1 MVSPSGALRKTG
13 GGSWINIRRRLCAG
27 LLRKQMTSSAGRR
40 TEGKP
45 FTVVRWLIAG
55 AIFSFFQMPFMANAQ
70 PVTPAQAIEEGL
82 RRQVERTQDLQP
94 RLPATSDLL
103 KPQPGAPVSLA
114 LPVEQPCFAI
124 KGVHLQ
130 SPDAARF
137 SWLADAALPFLG
149 QCAGVAGLR
158 QIASALDA
166 KLIEL
171 GYVTS
176 RVTLPQ
182 QNLVDGMLV
191 IRLHAGRVATIAM
204 SGADAARAPDG
215 AWGTWRNAFPTGTGD
230 VLNLRD
236 LEQGIEQMKRL
247 PSQNVT
253 TELDPGD
260 EPDTSSVRILR
271 KPAPLSER
279 IRGGITA
286 DNSGNRIMGAAQ
298 LAGRIAL
305 DNPLGLN
312 DIAALSASSNV
323 HNPGRAHH
331 SQSLAFDYSIPW
343 GYNTFSF
350 NAGKN
355 RFAQVVQGTTVQ
367 FLSSGASTSA
377 ELKWHHTV
385 VRTSAAK
392 AGLYAAMS
400 TRRASSYLD
409 DVELI
414 VQRRRTAS
422 LETGI
427 TWKQL
432 LGEGSIEFELAYRQ
446 GMRWRHAQQ
455 DMPDAEKGG
464 LTVRPDITLLNG
476 VFRQPFKL
484 AGRALQYE
492 ASVRAQTTHDV
503 TLSVDQFAIGCR
515 CSVRGFDGDS
525 VLLAESGFYLRNELS
540 MTVTPIDGV
549 ASAMYLGIDVG
560 RVWGPSAVL
569 LTGRKLAGAVVGVRA
584 QWRQWQLDAALGTPL
599 YKPEGFRTSRFSPYL
614 FLTYAF

>member
-1 MVSPSGALRKTG
+1 MVSPSGALCQTG

-27 LLRKQMTSSAGRR
+27 LLRKQMTPSAGRH
-40 TEGKP
+40 TQGKP
-45 FTVVRWLIAG
+45 FTVVRWLIAV
-55 AIFSFFQMPFMANAQ
+55 AIFGLIPLSFIANAQ
-70 PVTPAQAIEEGL
+70 LVAPAQAIEEGL
-82 RRQVERTQDLQP
+82 RRQVERTQDLQQ
-94 RLPATSDLL
+94 RLAPATDLL
-103 KPQPGAPVSLA
+103 KPQTGAPVSST
-114 LPVEQPCFAI
+114 LPVEQPCFVI
-124 KGVHLQ
+124 QGVHLQ

-137 SWLADAALPFLG
+137 SWLADAALPFIG

-182 QNLVDGMLV
+182 QNLADGMLA
-191 IRLHAGRVATIAM
+191 IRLHVGRVAHIAM
-204 SGADAARAPDG
+204 SRADAATAPDR
-215 AWGTWRNAFPTGTGD
+215 AWGTWRNAFPTGEGD

-247 PSQNVT
+247 PSQNVS

-260 EPDTSSVRILR
+260 QPDSSSVRILR
-271 KPAPLSER
+271 QPASLAER

-286 DNSGNRIMGAAQ
+286 DNSGSKIMGASQ

-312 DIAALSASSNV
+312 DIVALSASSNV
-323 HNPGRAHH
+323 QNPGRAHH
-331 SQSLAFDYSIPW
+331 SQSVAFDYSIPW
-343 GYNTFSF
+343 GYNTFSV
-350 NAGKN
+350 NAAKS

-432 LGEGSIEFELAYRQ
+432 LGDGSIEFELAYRQ
-446 GMRWRHAQQ
+446 GMRWRHTQQ
-455 DMPDAEKGG
+455 DMPDGENGG
-464 LTVRPDITLLNG
+464 LTIRPDITLLNG

-492 ASVRAQTTHDV
+492 ASLRAQTTHDA
-503 TLSVDQFAIGCR
+503 TLSIDQFAIGCR

-540 MTVTPIDGV
+540 MTVTPVDGV
-549 ASAMYLGIDVG
+549 ASAVYLGVDAG
-560 RVWGPSAVL
+560 RVWGPSAAL
-569 LTGRKLAGAVVGVRA
+569 LTGQKLAGAVAGVRA
-584 QWRQWQLDAALGTPL
+584 QWRQWQLDAALGMPL

>member
-1 MVSPSGALRKTG
+1 MVSPSGALCQTD

-27 LLRKQMTSSAGRR
+27 ILRKQMTPSASRH
-40 TEGKP
+40 TQGKS
-45 FTVVRWLIAG
+45 FTVVRWLIA
-55 AIFSFFQMPFMANAQ
+55 AVIFGFIQLPFVANAQ

-82 RRQVERTQDLQP
+82 RRQVERTQDLQQ

-103 KPQPGAPVSLA
+103 KPQTAAPVSST
-114 LPVEQPCFAI
+114 LPVEQPCFVI
-124 KGVHLQ
+124 QGVQLQ

-137 SWLADAALPFLG
+137 GWLADAALPFLG

-182 QNLVDGMLV
+182 QNLVDGMLA
-191 IRLHAGRVATIAM
+191 IRLHVGRVAHIAM
-204 SGADAARAPDG
+204 SRADAATVSDR
-215 AWGTWRNAFPTGTGD
+215 AWGTWRNAFPTGAGD

-247 PSQNVT
+247 PSQNVA

-260 EPDTSSVRILR
+260 QPDTSSVRILR
-271 KPAPLSER
+271 QPASLAER

-286 DNSGNRIMGAAQ
+286 DNSGNKIMGAAQ

-312 DIAALSASSNV
+312 DIVALSASSNAQ
-323 HNPGRAHH
+323 NPGRAHH
-331 SQSLAFDYSIPW
+331 SQSVAFDYSIPW
-343 GYNTFSF
+343 GYNTFRF
-350 NAGKN
+350 NAGKS

-446 GMRWRHAQQ
+446 GMRWRHTQQ
-455 DMPDAEKGG
+455 DMPDGENGG
-464 LTVRPDITLLNG
+464 LTIRPGITLLNG

-484 AGRALQYE
+484 AGRGLQYE
-492 ASVRAQTTHDV
+492 ASLRAQTTHDA
-503 TLSVDQFAIGCR
+503 TLSIDQFAIGCR

-540 MTVTPIDGV
+540 MTVTPLDGV
-549 ASAMYLGIDVG
+549 ASAVYLGIDAG
-560 RVWGPSAVL
+560 RVWGPSAAL
-569 LTGRKLAGAVVGVRA
+569 LTGQKLAGAVAGVRA
-584 QWRQWQLDAALGTPL
+584 QWRQWQLDAALGMPL

>member
-55 AIFSFFQMPFMANAQ
+55 AIFSFFQLPFMANAQ

-455 DMPDAEKGG
+455 DMPDAENGG

-549 ASAMYLGIDVG
+549 AS
-560 RVWGPSAVL
+560 
-569 LTGRKLAGAVVGVRA
+569 
-584 QWRQWQLDAALGTPL
+584 
-599 YKPEGFRTSRFSPYL
+599 
-614 FLTYAF
+614 